1 MSERLIDGS
10 TAELPQNVRDTLR
23 LIDGLTVKLSPNVRD
38 ALKKTARDNDKSMSE
53 VAREYII
60 DGLRSDGVEI

>member
-1 MSERLIDGS
+1 MPERLIDGP
-10 TAELPQNVRDTLR
+10 TAELPQNVRD
-23 LIDGLTVKLSPNVRD
+23 
-38 ALKKTARDNDKSMSE
+38 ALKNIARDNDKSMSE

>member
-1 MSERLIDGS
+1 MSERLIDG
-10 TAELPQNVRDTLR
+10 LTL
-23 LIDGLTVKLSPNVRD
+23 KLSPNVRD
-38 ALKKTARDNDKSMSE
+38 ALKNIARDNDKPMSE